1 MFTSSLTISFK
12 GQITLPKKV
21 RDILA
26 TNTVKLE
33 ITDDNKVVLLPI
45 KNVGGSLSAYGDN
58 NTLPFQQVR
67 EIAWKDAI
75 ENKLNNK
82 GNNL

>member
-1 MFTSSLTISFK
+1 MFTSSLTISSK

-21 RDILA
+21 RDILS

-33 ITDDNKVVLLPI
+33 ITDDNKVILLPI
-45 KNVGGSLSAYGDN
+45 KNVGGSLSAYRDN
-58 NTLPFQQVR
+58 NNLPFQHVR
-67 EIAWKDAI
+67 ETAWKDAV

-82 GNNL
+82 GK